1 MMEKRILIPDTDL
14 SVYPIGLGCADIG
27 LKADAVG
34 PEKVFDTYLDLGGNL
49 IDTAHVYSNWVP
61 GERARSERIIG
72 DWLKGSGKRNQII
85 LMTKGGHPEIV
96 EGAPEWGKIRPT
108 HEAMVSDLEHSLK
121 QLRTDYIDIYFYH
134 RDNRNQTIEEEIET
148 MEGFVKEGKIR
159 YYACSNFDTD
169 RMLAAYEYC
178 KSKGY
183 RGFVADQCLM
193 NLAMKYM
200 NEPADPTLRCIR
212 GDNFDYHVDHPELM
226 AMPFFGNCAGYFHK
240 YLVKGSDAVKD
251 MYYDTEKNR
260 KVAENVKKLTERYE
274 CSITQAVMGFFRFQP
289 FTCIPLYGTSSPEH
303 IMDACKTLDVPFSEN
318 DYEEVLDVQIKRY
331 SM

>member
-1 MMEKRILIPDTDL
+1 MEKRILIPDTEL
-14 SVYPIGLGCADIG
+14 SVYPIGLGTADIG
-27 LKADAVG
+27 LKADAPA

-49 IDTAHVYSNWVP
+49 IDTAHIYSNWVP

-72 DWLKGSGKRNQII
+72 DWLKSSSKRNQIV

-96 EGAPEWGKIRPT
+96 EGTPEWGKIRPY
-108 HEAMVSDLEHSLK
+108 HEAMVSDLNHSLK
-121 QLRTDYIDIYFYH
+121 QLQTDFVDVYFYH

-169 RMLAAYEYC
+169 RMQAAYEYC
-178 KSKGY
+178 KEKGY

-193 NLAMKYM
+193 NLALKYM

-212 GDNFDYHVDHPELM
+212 GDNFDYHAAHPELM
-226 AMPFFGNCAGYFHK
+226 AMPYFSNCSGYFHK
-240 YLVKGSDAVKD
+240 YLTKGTAAVKD

-260 KVAENVKKLTERYE
+260 KVAEKVKALTEKYE
-274 CSITQAVMGFFRFQP
+274 CSVTQAVMGFFRFQP
-289 FTCIPLYGTSSPEH
+289 FTCLPLYGTSSPEH
-303 IMDACKTLDVPFSEN
+303 IVDACETLDVPFTAE
-318 DYEEVLDVQIKRY
+318 DYKEVLDV
-331 SM
+331 

>member
-1 MMEKRILIPDTDL
+1 MEKRILIPDTEL
-14 SVYPIGLGCADIG
+14 SVYPIGLGTADIG
-27 LKADAVG
+27 LKADAPA
-34 PEKVFDTYLDLGGNL
+34 PERVFDTYLDLGGNL

-72 DWLKGSGKRNQII
+72 DWLKSSNKRNQVV

-108 HEAMVSDLEHSLK
+108 HDAMVCDLDHSLK
-121 QLRTDYIDIYFYH
+121 QLQTDYVDVYFYH
-134 RDNRNQTIEEEIET
+134 RDNRNQSIEEEIET
-148 MEGFVKEGKIR
+148 MEGFVKEGKIK

-169 RMLAAYEYC
+169 RMLAAYNYC
-178 KSKGY
+178 KEKGY
-183 RGFVADQCLM
+183 RGFVGDQCLM

-212 GDNFDYHVDHPELM
+212 GDNFDYHVEHPELM

-240 YLVKGSDAVKD
+240 YLSKGADAVKD

-260 KVAENVKKLTERYE
+260 KVAEKVKALAEKYE
-274 CSITQAVMGFFRFQP
+274 CSITQAVMGFFKFQP
-289 FTCIPLYGTSSPEH
+289 FTCVPLYGTSSPEH
-303 IMDACKTLDVPFSEN
+303 IVDACKTLDVPFTAK
-318 DYEEVLDVQIKRY
+318 DYEDVLDV
-331 SM
+331 

>member
-1 MMEKRILIPDTDL
+1 MANRILIPNTDL
-14 SVYPIGLGCADIG
+14 SVYPIGLGTADIG
-27 LKADAVG
+27 LKADAPA
-34 PEKVFDTYLDLGGNL
+34 PEKVFDTYLDLDGNL
-49 IDTAHVYSNWVP
+49 IDTAHVYSNWIP

-72 DWLKGSGKRNQII
+72 DWLKTSGKRDQVV

-96 EGAPEWGKIRPT
+96 EGAPEWGKVRPT
-108 HEAMVSDLEHSLK
+108 HNAMVSDLDHSLK
-121 QLRTDYIDIYFYH
+121 QLQTDYVDVYFYH
-134 RDNRNQTIEEEIET
+134 RDNRAQSIEEEIET

-178 KSKGY
+178 KEKGY
-183 RGFVADQCLM
+183 RGFVGDQCLM

-212 GDNFDYHVDHPELM
+212 GDNFDYHTEHPELV

-240 YLVKGSDAVKD
+240 YLSKGADAVKD

-260 KVAENVKKLTERYE
+260 KVAENVKKLAEKYD
-274 CSITQAVMGFFRFQP
+274 CSLTQAVMGYFKFQP
-289 FTCIPLYGTSSPEH
+289 FTCVPLYGTSSPEH
-303 IMDACKTLDVPFSEN
+303 IIDACGTLEVPFTAE
-318 DYEEVLDVQIKRY
+318 DFEKVLDV
-331 SM
+331 

>member
-1 MMEKRILIPDTDL
+1 MEKRILIPNTDL
-14 SVYPIGLGCADIG
+14 AVYPIGLGTADIG
-27 LKADAVG
+27 LKADAPA
-34 PEKVFDTYLDLGGNL
+34 PERVFDTYLYLGGNL
-49 IDTAHVYSNWVP
+49 IDTAHVYSNWVL

-72 DWLKGSGKRNQII
+72 DWLKSSGKRNQVV

-96 EGAPEWGKIRPT
+96 EGAPEWGKARPY
-108 HEAMVSDLEHSLK
+108 HDAMVSDLNHSLK
-121 QLRTDYIDIYFYH
+121 QLQTDTIDVYFYH

-169 RMLAAYEYC
+169 RMQAAYEYC
-178 KSKGY
+178 KEKGY
-183 RGFVADQCLM
+183 RGFVGDQCLM

-212 GDNFDYHVDHPELM
+212 GDNFDYHVAHPELM

-240 YLVKGSDAVKD
+240 YLTKGADAVKD

-260 KVAENVKKLTERYE
+260 KIAVNVKKLAEKYE

-289 FTCIPLYGTSSPEH
+289 FTCVPLYGTSSPEH
-303 IMDACKTLDVPFSEN
+303 IVDACKMLDVPFTAR
-318 DYEEVLDVQIKRY
+318 DYEDVLNV
-331 SM
+331 

>member
-1 MMEKRILIPDTDL
+1 MEKRFLIPDTDL

-27 LKADAVG
+27 LKADAVA

-72 DWLKGSGKRNQII
+72 DWLKGS
-85 LMTKGGHPEIV
+85 
-96 EGAPEWGKIRPT
+96 
-108 HEAMVSDLEHSLK
+108 
-121 QLRTDYIDIYFYH
+121 
-134 RDNRNQTIEEEIET
+134 DNRNQIIEEEIET
-148 MEGFVKEGKIR
+148 MEG
-159 YYACSNFDTD
+159 
-169 RMLAAYEYC
+169 
-178 KSKGY
+178 
-183 RGFVADQCLM
+183 
-193 NLAMKYM
+193 LAMKYM

-240 YLVKGSDAVKD
+240 YLVKGSDAVRD

-318 DYEEVLDVQIKRY
+318 DYEEVLDV
-331 SM
+331 

>member
-1 MMEKRILIPDTDL
+1 MEKRILIPDTDL
-14 SVYPIGLGCADIG
+14 AVYPIGLGTADIG
-27 LKADAVG
+27 LKANDPA

-72 DWLKGSGKRNQII
+72 DWLKSSGKRNQVV

-96 EGAPEWGKIRPT
+96 EGAPEWGKARPY
-108 HEAMVSDLEHSLK
+108 HDAMVSDLNHSLK
-121 QLRTDYIDIYFYH
+121 QLQTDYVDVYFYH
-134 RDNRNQTIEEEIET
+134 RDNRNQSIEEEIET

-159 YYACSNFDTD
+159 YYACSNFDVD
-169 RMLAAYEYC
+169 RMQAAYDYC
-178 KSKGY
+178 KEKGY
-183 RGFVADQCLM
+183 RGFVGDQCLM

-212 GDNFDYHVDHPELM
+212 GDNFDYHVAHPELV

-240 YLVKGSDAVKD
+240 YLSKGADAVKD

-260 KVAENVKKLTERYE
+260 KVAENLKKLTEKYE
-274 CSITQAVMGFFRFQP
+274 CSLTQAVMGFFRFQP
-289 FTCIPLYGTSSPEH
+289 FTCVPLYGTSSPEH
-303 IMDACKTLDVPFSEN
+303 IVDACKMLDVPFTAD
-318 DYEEVLDVQIKRY
+318 DYNEVLSV
-331 SM
+331 

>member
-1 MMEKRILIPDTDL
+1 MEKRFLIPDTDL

-27 LKADAVG
+27 LKADAVA

-72 DWLKGSGKRNQII
+72 DWLKDSGKRNQII

-108 HEAMVSDLEHSLK
+108 HKAMVSDLEHSLK

-212 GDNFDYHVDHPELM
+212 GDNFDYHVDHPEFM

-240 YLVKGSDAVKD
+240 YLAKGSDAVKD

-289 FTCIPLYGTSSPEH
+289 FSCIPLYGTSSPEH

-318 DYEEVLDVQIKRY
+318 DYEEVLDV
-331 SM
+331 

>member
-1 MMEKRILIPDTDL
+1 MEKRILIPDTDL
-14 SVYPIGLGCADIG
+14 AVYPIGLGTADIG
-27 LKADAVG
+27 LKADAPA
-34 PEKVFDTYLDLGGNL
+34 PEKVFDTYLDLGGHL

-72 DWLKGSGKRNQII
+72 DWLKSSDKRNQVI

-96 EGAPEWGKIRPT
+96 EGASEWGKARPY
-108 HEAMVSDLEHSLK
+108 HDAMVSDLNHSLK
-121 QLRTDYIDIYFYH
+121 QLQTDYVDVYFYH

-169 RMLAAYEYC
+169 RMQAAYEYC
-178 KSKGY
+178 KEKGY
-183 RGFVADQCLM
+183 RGFAGDQCLM

-212 GDNFDYHVDHPELM
+212 GDNFDYHVAHPELM

-240 YLVKGSDAVKD
+240 YLAKGSDAVKD

-260 KVAENVKKLTERYE
+260 KVAENVKKLAEKYE

-289 FTCIPLYGTSSPEH
+289 FTCVPLYGTSSPEH
-303 IMDACKTLDVPFSEN
+303 IVDACKMLDVPFTAR
-318 DYEEVLDVQIKRY
+318 DYEDVLNV
-331 SM
+331 

>member
-1 MMEKRILIPDTDL
+1 MEKRFLIPDTDL

-27 LKADAVG
+27 LKADAVA

-72 DWLKGSGKRNQII
+72 DWLKDSGKRNQII

-96 EGAPEWGKIRPT
+96 EGAPEWGNIRPT
-108 HEAMVSDLEHSLK
+108 HKAMVSDLEHSLK

-318 DYEEVLDVQIKRY
+318 DYEEVLDV
-331 SM
+331 

>member
-1 MMEKRILIPDTDL
+1 MEKRILIPDTDL

-27 LKADAVG
+27 LKADAVA

-96 EGAPEWGKIRPT
+96 ESTPEWGKIRPT

-134 RDNRNQTIEEEIET
+134 RDNRNQIIEEEIET
-148 MEGFVKEGKIR
+148 MEG
-159 YYACSNFDTD
+159 
-169 RMLAAYEYC
+169 
-178 KSKGY
+178 
-183 RGFVADQCLM
+183 
-193 NLAMKYM
+193 LAMKYM

-240 YLVKGSDAVKD
+240 YLVKGSDAVRD

-318 DYEEVLDVQIKRY
+318 DYEEVLDV
-331 SM
+331 

>member
-1 MMEKRILIPDTDL
+1 MEKRFLIPDTDL

-27 LKADAVG
+27 LKADAVA

-96 EGAPEWGKIRPT
+96 ESTPEWGKIRPT

-134 RDNRNQTIEEEIET
+134 RDNRNQTIEKEIET
-148 MEGFVKEGKIR
+148 MEG
-159 YYACSNFDTD
+159 
-169 RMLAAYEYC
+169 
-178 KSKGY
+178 
-183 RGFVADQCLM
+183 
-193 NLAMKYM
+193 LAMKYM

-212 GDNFDYHVDHPELM
+212 GDNFDYHVDHPELV

-240 YLVKGSDAVKD
+240 YLAKGADAVMD

-303 IMDACKTLDVPFSEN
+303 IVDACKTLDVPFTAD
-318 DYEEVLDVQIKRY
+318 DYNEIINV
-331 SM
+331 

>member
-1 MMEKRILIPDTDL
+1 MEKRFLIPDTDL

-27 LKADAVG
+27 LKADAVA

-49 IDTAHVYSNWVP
+49 IDTAHVYSNWIP

-72 DWLKGSGKRNQII
+72 DWLKDSGKRNQII

-96 EGAPEWGKIRPT
+96 ESTPEWGKIRPT

-159 YYACSNFDTD
+159 YYACSNFVTD
-169 RMLAAYEYC
+169 RILAAYEYC

-200 NEPADPTLRCIR
+200 NEPADPTLRCIH
-212 GDNFDYHVDHPELM
+212 GDNFDYHVAHPELM
-226 AMPFFGNCAGYFHK
+226 TMPFFGNCAGYFHK
-240 YLVKGSDAVKD
+240 YLTKGADAVKD

-260 KVAENVKKLTERYE
+260 KVAENVKKLAERYE

-318 DYEEVLDVQIKRY
+318 DYEEVLDV
-331 SM
+331 